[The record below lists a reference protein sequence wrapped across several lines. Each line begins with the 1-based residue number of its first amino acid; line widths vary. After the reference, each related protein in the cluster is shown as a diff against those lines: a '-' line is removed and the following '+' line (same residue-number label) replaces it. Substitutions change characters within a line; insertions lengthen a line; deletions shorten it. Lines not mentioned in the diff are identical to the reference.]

1 VPSRA
6 AREPAEPP
14 SRVAGL
20 TDSAQPSERDQPNE
34 RDQPGERGQRNDNSQ
49 LSGRGRTR
57 GTTQGKTKPVAGDG
71 RQPALPRQRP
81 REPRLDIAALRNALP
96 ESLRTALA
104 DFERSLRLERNRSAN
119 TCKAYLG
126 DITLLLTHLG
136 RQGDGELAG
145 LTLRTLR
152 SWLADQQRG
161 GASRTTLA
169 RRAAAARTFTRWAFQ
184 QRLLPADIGEL
195 LASPRPHRTLPL
207 VLSAADASASI
218 DALDGDEPQQLRDRL
233 ILELLYGTGIRVAE
247 LVGLDLA
254 DLDRGRRLLR
264 VIGKGDKQRTVPYG
278 IPAEQ
283 ALQRWLD
290 HGRPAW
296 TTPASGNALLLGRR
310 GHRLDQRTAR
320 AVVNRATSAVA
331 GGHGLS
337 PHGLRHTA
345 ATHLL
350 DGGADLRAVQELLG
364 HASLATTQIYT
375 HVSVDRLRR
384 SFEQAHPR
392 A

>member
-1 VPSRA
+1 MP
-6 AREPAEPP
+6 
-14 SRVAGL
+14 
-20 TDSAQPSERDQPNE
+20 D
-34 RDQPGERGQRNDNSQ
+34 
-49 LSGRGRTR
+49 
-57 GTTQGKTKPVAGDG
+57 
-71 RQPALPRQRP
+71 
-81 REPRLDIAALRNALP
+81 ALRAV
-96 ESLRTALA
+96 LA

-119 TCKAYLG
+119 TCKAYLA
-126 DITLLLTHLG
+126 DVTLLLTHLG
-136 RQGDGELAG
+136 RQGDGELTG
-145 LTLRTLR
+145 LSLRTLR

-161 GASRTTLA
+161 GTSRTTLA

-184 QRLLPADIGEL
+184 QRLLSADVGEL
-195 LASPRPHRTLPL
+195 LASPRPHRTLPS
-207 VLSAADASASI
+207 VLSAADAGASI
-218 DALDGDEPQQLRDRL
+218 DALDGEEPQQLRDRL

-247 LVGLDLA
+247 LVGLNLA
-254 DLDRGRRLLR
+254 DLDRSRRLLR

-278 IPAEQ
+278 VPAEQ

-290 HGRPAW
+290 RGRPGW
-296 TTPASGNALLLGRR
+296 VTPASGSALLLGRR

-320 AVVNRATSAVA
+320 AVVNRATAGVA